1 MKEYYKIFLK
11 CSYIYLIN
19 VTQMKKYIFLICFVF
34 PLITIGQANKLIR
47 KALKSEDPNEQIQ
60 LYTEALSLEPKNL
73 DALFYRGLT
82 KHSIG
87 DFNGA
92 ILDYTKVIFYE
103 PSADA
108 YFNRGNSKYS
118 LMDFN
123 GAKEDYSNALKLN
136 PEFIEARYSL
146 AVTKNDL
153 KDYKGAISD
162 LERPILTKSYLIF
175 LQLARA
181 YAGLEDHVK
190 ALQNFNA
197 AVLLNPDSNT
207 FYARGVFFMDVNYFK
222 KANNDFI
229 AAIYLDKNNTP
240 AYFFR
245 GISSF
250 FLGEYQKALSD
261 FSTAVEFD
269 ATDFDAVIGV
279 ALANFKLNDMANA
292 KLNLD
297 KAKSILKG
305 TDISQEDNLELFE
318 NTYWFQKQFYPFR
331 ELYNEISKL

>member
-1 MKEYYKIFLK
+1 
-11 CSYIYLIN
+11 
-19 VTQMKKYIFLICFVF
+19 MKKYIILICLIF

-60 LYTEALSLEPKNL
+60 LYTEAISLEPKNL
-73 DALFYRGLT
+73 DALFYRGLA

-103 PSADA
+103 PSADV

-123 GAKEDYSNALKLN
+123 GAKEDYSNALNLN
-136 PEFIEARYSL
+136 SQFIEARYSL

-153 KDYKGAISD
+153 KDYHGAIAILD
-162 LERPILTKSYLIF
+162 LPYVNKSHPIL
-175 LQLARA
+175 LQMARA

-190 ALQNFNA
+190 ALQNYTSA
-197 AVLLNPDSNT
+197 ILLNSDSNT

-229 AAIYLDKNNTP
+229 AAIFLDKNNVP

-261 FSTAVEFD
+261 FSTAVQFD
-269 ATDFDAVIGV
+269 VTDFDAVIGV
-279 ALANFKLNDMANA
+279 ALANLKLNDIANA
-292 KLNLD
+292 KLNFD
-297 KAKSILKG
+297 KAKSIIRG
-305 TDISQEDNLELFE
+305 TDISQEDNLELFK
-318 NTYWFQKQFYPFR
+318 NTYWFQKQYYAFR
-331 ELYNEISKL
+331 DLYNEISKL

>member
-1 MKEYYKIFLK
+1 
-11 CSYIYLIN
+11 
-19 VTQMKKYIFLICFVF
+19 MKKYIILICLIF

-60 LYTEALSLEPKNL
+60 LYTEAISLEPKNL

-103 PSADA
+103 PSADV

-123 GAKEDYSNALKLN
+123 GAQEDYSNALKLN
-136 PEFIEARYSL
+136 SQFIEARYSL

-153 KDYKGAISD
+153 KDYHGAIAILD
-162 LERPILTKSYLIF
+162 LPYVNKSHPIL
-175 LQLARA
+175 LQMARA

-190 ALQNFNA
+190 ALQNYTNA
-197 AVLLNPDSNT
+197 ILLNSDSNT

-229 AAIYLDKNNTP
+229 AAIFLDKNNVP

-261 FSTAVEFD
+261 FSTAVQFD
-269 ATDFDAVIGV
+269 VTDFDAVIGV
-279 ALANFKLNDMANA
+279 ALANLKLNDIANA
-292 KLNLD
+292 KLNFD
-297 KAKSILKG
+297 KAKSIIRG
-305 TDISQEDNLELFE
+305 TDISQEDNLELFK
-318 NTYWFQKQFYPFR
+318 NTYWFQKQYYAFR
-331 ELYNEISKL
+331 DLYNEISKL

>member
-1 MKEYYKIFLK
+1 
-11 CSYIYLIN
+11 
-19 VTQMKKYIFLICFVF
+19 MKKYIILICLIF

-60 LYTEALSLEPKNL
+60 LYTEAISLEPKNL

-103 PSADA
+103 PSADV

-118 LMDFN
+118 LMDLN

-136 PEFIEARYSL
+136 SQFIEARYSL

-153 KDYKGAISD
+153 KDYHGAIAILD
-162 LERPILTKSYLIF
+162 LPYVNKSHPIL
-175 LQLARA
+175 LQMARA

-190 ALQNFNA
+190 ALQNYTSA
-197 AVLLNPDSNT
+197 ILLNSDSNT

-229 AAIYLDKNNTP
+229 AAIFLDKNNVP

-261 FSTAVEFD
+261 FSTAVQFD
-269 ATDFDAVIGV
+269 VTDFDAVIGV
-279 ALANFKLNDMANA
+279 ALANLKLNDIANA
-292 KLNLD
+292 KLNFD
-297 KAKSILKG
+297 KAKSIIRG
-305 TDISQEDNLELFE
+305 TDISQEDNLELFK
-318 NTYWFQKQFYPFR
+318 NTYWFQKQYYAFR
-331 ELYNEISKL
+331 DLYNEISKL

>member
-1 MKEYYKIFLK
+1 
-11 CSYIYLIN
+11 
-19 VTQMKKYIFLICFVF
+19 MKKYIILICLIF

-60 LYTEALSLEPKNL
+60 LYTEAISLEPKNL
-73 DALFYRGLT
+73 DALFYRGLA

-103 PSADA
+103 PSADV

-123 GAKEDYSNALKLN
+123 GAKEDYSNALNLN
-136 PEFIEARYSL
+136 SQFIEARYSL

-153 KDYKGAISD
+153 KDYHGAIAILD
-162 LERPILTKSYLIF
+162 LPYVNKSHPIL
-175 LQLARA
+175 LQMARA

-190 ALQNFNA
+190 ALQNYTNA
-197 AVLLNPDSNT
+197 ILLNSDSNT

-229 AAIYLDKNNTP
+229 AAIFLDKNNVP

-261 FSTAVEFD
+261 FSTAVQFD
-269 ATDFDAVIGV
+269 VTDFDAVIGV
-279 ALANFKLNDMANA
+279 ALANLKLNDIANA
-292 KLNLD
+292 KLNFD
-297 KAKSILKG
+297 KAKSIIRG
-305 TDISQEDNLELFE
+305 TDISQEDNLELFK
-318 NTYWFQKQFYPFR
+318 NTYWFQKQYYAFR
-331 ELYNEISKL
+331 DLYNEISKL

>member
-1 MKEYYKIFLK
+1 
-11 CSYIYLIN
+11 
-19 VTQMKKYIFLICFVF
+19 MKKYIILICLIF

-60 LYTEALSLEPKNL
+60 LYTEAISLEPKNL

-103 PSADA
+103 PSADV

-118 LMDFN
+118 LMDYN

-136 PEFIEARYSL
+136 SQFIEARYSL

-153 KDYKGAISD
+153 KDYHGAIAILD
-162 LERPILTKSYLIF
+162 LPYVTKSHPIL

-181 YAGLEDHVK
+181 YSGLEDHVK
-190 ALQNFNA
+190 AFNNYNDA
-197 AVLLNPDSNT
+197 LLLYPDTST
-207 FYARGVFFMDVNYFK
+207 FYARGVFYMSVNYYQ
-222 KANNDFI
+222 KANNDFNS
-229 AAIYLDKNNTP
+229 AIYLDNNNIP

-250 FLGEYQKALSD
+250 FLGKYQKALED
-261 FSTAVEFD
+261 FSTAVQFD
-269 ATDFDAVIGV
+269 ATDFDAVLGV
-279 ALANFKLNDMANA
+279 ALANLKLNDIAGA
-292 KLNLD
+292 KLNFD
-297 KAKSILKG
+297 KAKTIIKV
-305 TDISQEDNLELFE
+305 TDISQEDNLELFK
-318 NTYWFQKQFYPFR
+318 NTYWFQKQYYAFR
-331 ELYNEISKL
+331 DLYNEINKL

>member
-1 MKEYYKIFLK
+1 
-11 CSYIYLIN
+11 
-19 VTQMKKYIFLICFVF
+19 MKKYIILICLIF

-60 LYTEALSLEPKNL
+60 LYTEAISLEPKNL
-73 DALFYRGLT
+73 DALFYRGLA

-103 PSADA
+103 PSADV

-118 LMDFN
+118 LMDLN

-136 PEFIEARYSL
+136 SQFIEARYSL

-153 KDYKGAISD
+153 KDYHGAIAILD
-162 LERPILTKSYLIF
+162 LPYVHKSHPIL
-175 LQLARA
+175 LQMARA

-190 ALQNFNA
+190 ALQNYTDA
-197 AVLLNPDSNT
+197 ILLNSDSNT

-229 AAIYLDKNNTP
+229 AAIYLDKNNVP

-250 FLGEYQKALSD
+250 FLGEYQKSLSD
-261 FSTAVEFD
+261 FSTAVQFD
-269 ATDFDAVIGV
+269 VTDFDAVMGV
-279 ALANFKLNDMANA
+279 ALANLKLNDSANA
-292 KLNLD
+292 KLNFD
-297 KAKSILKG
+297 KAKSIIQG
-305 TDISQEDNLELFE
+305 ADISQEDNLELFK
-318 NTYWFQKQFYPFR
+318 NTYWFQKQYYAFR
-331 ELYNEISKL
+331 DLYNEISKL

>member
-1 MKEYYKIFLK
+1 M
-11 CSYIYLIN
+11 
-19 VTQMKKYIFLICFVF
+19 TTMKKYIIFIFVF
-34 PLITIGQANKLIR
+34 IPLLSIGQANKLIK
-47 KALKSEDPNEQIQ
+47 KAQKSEDPNEQIQ
-60 LYTEALSLEPKNL
+60 LYTEAIALEPKNF
-73 DALFYRGLT
+73 DALFYRGLA
-82 KHSIG
+82 KHRIG

-103 PSADA
+103 PSADV

-136 PEFIEARYSL
+136 SQFIEARYSL

-153 KDYKGAISD
+153 KDYHGAIAILD
-162 LERPILTKSYLIF
+162 LPYVDKSHPILM
-175 LQLARA
+175 QMARA

-190 ALQNFNA
+190 ALQNYTA
-197 AVLLNPDSNT
+197 AVLINPDSNT

-229 AAIYLDKNNTP
+229 AAVYLDKNNAP

-261 FSTAVEFD
+261 FSTAAQFD
-269 ATDFDAVIGV
+269 ITDFDAVIGV
-279 ALANFKLNDMANA
+279 ALANLKLNDIANA
-292 KLNLD
+292 KINFD
-297 KAKSILKG
+297 KAKSILRG
-305 TDISQEDNLELFE
+305 TDISQEDNLELFK
-318 NTYWFQKQFYPFR
+318 NTYWYQKQYYAFK
-331 ELYNEISKL
+331 ELYSDISQL

>member
-1 MKEYYKIFLK
+1 
-11 CSYIYLIN
+11 
-19 VTQMKKYIFLICFVF
+19 MKKHIILICFIL
-34 PLITIGQANKLIR
+34 PLLTIGQANSLIR

-60 LYTEALSLEPKNL
+60 LYTEAISLEPKNL
-73 DALFYRGLT
+73 DALFYRGLA
-82 KHSIG
+82 KYGIG

-123 GAKEDYSNALKLN
+123 GAKEDYSSALKLN

-153 KDYKGAISD
+153 KDYKGAITD
-162 LERPILTKSYLIF
+162 LDKPSLNKSYPIL

-181 YAGLEDHVK
+181 YAGLEDHVN
-190 ALQNFNA
+190 ALKSFNDA
-197 AVLLNPDSNT
+197 ILLNPDSNT
-207 FYARGVFFMDVNYFK
+207 FFARGVFFMDVNYFK
-222 KANNDFI
+222 LANNDFI
-229 AAIYLDKNNTP
+229 AAIYLDKNNNP

-250 FLGEYQKALSD
+250 FMGEYQKALSD
-261 FSTAVEFD
+261 FTTAVQFD

-279 ALANFKLNDMANA
+279 ALANLKLNDIAGA
-292 KLNLD
+292 KVNFD
-297 KAKSILKG
+297 TAKSIIKG
-305 TDISQEDNLELFE
+305 TDLSQEDNLELFK
-318 NTYWFQKQFYPFR
+318 NTYWFQKQYYAFS
-331 ELYNEISKL
+331 ELYSEISKL

>member
-1 MKEYYKIFLK
+1 
-11 CSYIYLIN
+11 
-19 VTQMKKYIFLICFVF
+19 MKKYIILICLIF

-60 LYTEALSLEPKNL
+60 LYTEAISLEPKNL

-103 PSADA
+103 PSADV

-118 LMDFN
+118 LMDLN

-136 PEFIEARYSL
+136 SQFIEARYSL

-153 KDYKGAISD
+153 KDYHGAIAILD
-162 LERPILTKSYLIF
+162 LPYVNKSHPIL
-175 LQLARA
+175 LQMARA

-190 ALQNFNA
+190 ALQNYTNA
-197 AVLLNPDSNT
+197 ILLNSDSNT

-229 AAIYLDKNNTP
+229 AAIFLDKNNVP

-245 GISSF
+245 GMSSF

-261 FSTAVEFD
+261 FSTAVQFD
-269 ATDFDAVIGV
+269 VTDFDAVIGV
-279 ALANFKLNDMANA
+279 ALANLKLNDIANA
-292 KLNLD
+292 KLNFD
-297 KAKSILKG
+297 KAKSIIRG
-305 TDISQEDNLELFE
+305 TDISQEDNLELFK
-318 NTYWFQKQFYPFR
+318 NTYWFQKQYYAFR
-331 ELYNEISKL
+331 DLYNEISKL

>member
-1 MKEYYKIFLK
+1 M
-11 CSYIYLIN
+11 
-19 VTQMKKYIFLICFVF
+19 
-34 PLITIGQANKLIR
+34 IR

-60 LYTEALSLEPKNL
+60 LYTEAISLEPKNL

-103 PSADA
+103 PSADV

-136 PEFIEARYSL
+136 SQFIEARYSL

-153 KDYKGAISD
+153 KDYHGAIAILD
-162 LERPILTKSYLIF
+162 LPYVNKSHPIL
-175 LQLARA
+175 LQMARA

-190 ALQNFNA
+190 ALQNYTNA
-197 AVLLNPDSNT
+197 ILLNSDSNT

-229 AAIYLDKNNTP
+229 AAIFLDKNNVP

-261 FSTAVEFD
+261 FSTAVQFD
-269 ATDFDAVIGV
+269 VTDFDAIIGV
-279 ALANFKLNDMANA
+279 ALANLKLNDIANA
-292 KLNLD
+292 KLNFD
-297 KAKSILKG
+297 KAKSIIRG
-305 TDISQEDNLELFE
+305 TDISQEDNLELFK
-318 NTYWFQKQFYPFR
+318 NTYWFQKQYYAFR
-331 ELYNEISKL
+331 DLYNEISKL